1 LLVTN
6 WPFCINQFDLQW
18 LTQSVTITI
27 LMRFK
32 TVSQTVQLWSI
43 FSTWVLEGYIYYYV
57 QATAV
62 STLCLRPDRT
72 CWRLK
77 FTVRSLVTRTSLTYR
92 NNVHSYIGETGRKLG
107 IKLQKHRMKV
117 DSKNKRTF
125 TRSQRTASLSE
136 HNKSALT
143 DHEIQENHVI
153 DWAKTT
159 EIDRE
164 PQRPTRWIKKSV
176 HIRKEGQQAMNRD
189 ESSYQLSHMTAFLT
203 RRLVIVPRSKRIEYQ
218 LLLMKESERGRN
230 VNDL

>member
-1 LLVTN
+1 MINTVCHHHHTDEIQNSQSDSSAVKYLYNLSSGRLYLLLRTGYSCQYVMSKTRSN
-6 WPFCINQFDLQW
+6 LLATEVYGPQF
-18 LTQSVTITI
+18 
-27 LMRFK
+27 
-32 TVSQTVQLWSI
+32 
-43 FSTWVLEGYIYYYV
+43 GH
-57 QATAV
+57 
-62 STLCLRPDRT
+62 
-72 CWRLK
+72 
-77 FTVRSLVTRTSLTYR
+77 
-92 NNVHSYIGETGRKLG
+92 NVHSYIGETGRKLG

-117 DSKNKRTF
+117 DSKNKQTF